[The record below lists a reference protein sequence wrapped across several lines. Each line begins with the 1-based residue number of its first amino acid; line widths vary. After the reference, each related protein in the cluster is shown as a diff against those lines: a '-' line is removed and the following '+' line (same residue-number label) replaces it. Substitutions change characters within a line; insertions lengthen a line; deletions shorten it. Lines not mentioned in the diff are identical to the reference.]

1 MKVNGKSASPSGHAL
16 RECNRCKRI
25 KVPEGGVETS
35 PGKWKCVDCWRG
47 VSPAKTKGGFK

>member
-1 MKVNGKSASPSGHAL
+1 MKVNGKSATPSNHAM
-16 RECNRCKRI
+16 RECSRCKRI

-47 VSPAKTKGGFK
+47 VSPNKVKTGIK